1 MRSALLA
8 RGRALAAAV
17 QMLLLAPSSAAAM
30 QAAHVQAAGG
40 RSYGKTRTLARSRG
54 ADVPSKRRPWP

>member
-1 MRSALLA
+1 MVQAA
-8 RGRALAAAV
+8 VVQEATAAAAKEATAAAV
-17 QMLLLAPSSAAAM
+17 KEAA
-30 QAAHVQAAGG
+30 AAHVQAAGG